1 MGSSSSST
9 PSSIH
14 RVYSSRDQ
22 RRERM
27 AGSSVVRLMETP

>member
-9 PSSIH
+9 PSSIN

-22 RRERM
+22 RRVRM